1 MADETILTRFTASD
15 DVSPVVKAIG
25 NSVER
30 LNRGLTAVNKVG
42 SLVGIATGFATVT
55 AISATM
61 TSAITRAV
69 ATYESL
75 HQQELKLVTIMR
87 QRMGANREMIGSIN
101 QLISAQTRLG
111 VVGGGAQRAGAQQL
125 ATFLSSTDS
134 LRTLIPAMNNL
145 AVQQNGV
152 NVSAEA
158 MVGIGNLMGKVMQG
172 QTAALRRVGI
182 TFTEAEENALKFGTE
197 EERAAVLAQVITN
210 NVGKMNEVFGQTPE
224 GQKVQAANR
233 LAGAYANLG
242 AKIDGVKNTVE
253 ASFSNMAAD
262 TLNNWADGIAF
273 AFGFISSAVS
283 MAVQG
288 IYWFGSTVAQCIE
301 ILSPYIALLG
311 IMYGAYSLVIFAVG
325 AYNVVV
331 NGAAAS
337 TKALSAVETVA
348 VGLMYLK
355 DGVMKIVAGTTA
367 ALKSGT
373 VLATAAQWLHNAAV
387 MAFPGMWLAAVIA
400 IVIGVIAALAAS
412 TGNLQ
417 DVFSSVWGTIVD
429 IVTGA
434 INLIIDAINVFIG
447 AMNKAAS
454 LSNKLFKTDFNPIA
468 TVEHVSGQGLKDA
481 GNRFIY
487 NGELPGFGVPKLETP
502 PVMDAENG
510 GTVTGDSNTPAI
522 KDNTA
527 RTADATEKMAT
538 KLDMTEDEIKDLIA
552 MSERSAISK
561 WQNNTFEV
569 HITNQNEINNDTDI
583 DGMGTNVYEMLRQ
596 AVLQSK
602 EGLVSI

>member
-30 LNRGLTAVNKVG
+30 LNRGLTAVNKAG

-182 TFTEAEENALKFGTE
+182 TFTEAEENALKYGTE

-262 TLNNWADGIAF
+262 TLNNWADGIAL
-273 AFGFISSAVS
+273 AFGVISSAVS

-337 TKALSAVETVA
+337 TRALSAVETVA
-348 VGLMYLK
+348 IGLMYLK

-400 IVIGVIAALAAS
+400 IIIGVIAALAAS

-487 NGELPGFGVPKLETP
+487 TGELPGFGAPKLETP

-510 GTVTGDSNTPAI
+510 GTVTDDSNTPAI

>member
-1 MADETILTRFTASD
+1 MEDATILTRFTASD
-15 DVSPVVKAIG
+15 DVSPVIKAIG

-30 LNRGLTAVNKVG
+30 LNRGLTAVNKAG

-75 HQQELKLVTIMR
+75 HQQDLKLVTIMR

-172 QTAALRRVGI
+172 QTASLRRVGI

-273 AFGFISSAVS
+273 AFGVISSAVS

-337 TKALSAVETVA
+337 TRALSAVETVA
-348 VGLMYLK
+348 IGLMYLK

-487 NGELPGFGVPKLETP
+487 NGELPGFGAPKLETP

>member
-30 LNRGLTAVNKVG
+30 LNRGLTAVNKAG

-182 TFTEAEENALKFGTE
+182 TFTEAEENALKYGTE

-262 TLNNWADGIAF
+262 TLNNWADSIAL

-311 IMYGAYSLVIFAVG
+311 IMYGAYSLITFAVG

-348 VGLMYLK
+348 IGLMYLK

-373 VLATAAQWLHNAAV
+373 VLATAAQWLYNVAV

-400 IVIGVIAALAAS
+400 IIIGVIAALVAS

-487 NGELPGFGVPKLETP
+487 TGELPGFGVPKLETP